1 LHVQYKHNN
10 QLLVCLIFLGRPD
23 PKEGIAGKIK
33 IVFKQEKKIT
43 KQS

>member
-1 LHVQYKHNN
+1 MQYKHNY
-10 QLLVCLIFLGRPD
+10 QLLVFFNFLGRPD